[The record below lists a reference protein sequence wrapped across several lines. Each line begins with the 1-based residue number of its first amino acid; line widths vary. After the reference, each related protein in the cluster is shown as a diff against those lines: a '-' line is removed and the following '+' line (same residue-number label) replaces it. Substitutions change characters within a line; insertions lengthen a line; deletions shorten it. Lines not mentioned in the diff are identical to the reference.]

1 MRWLRKAAIG
11 SLYQFKQSEFMKTSA
26 GRNVVVVGTQWGDEG
41 KGKLV
46 DWLTESAQGV
56 VRFQGG
62 HNAGHTLVIN
72 GVKTALHLIPSGI
85 MRPGVKCYIGNGVV
99 LSPAKLFEEIAGLE
113 QVGVDVRSRLRISE
127 ACPLIL
133 PFHAALDLAREAA
146 REHGGLV
153 KIGTTGRGIGPAY
166 EDKIARRALRVQDL
180 KFPER
185 FAAKLRDLLA
195 LHNHVLTS
203 FLGSAAFDFGPTL
216 APFMRNGEVQF
227 DPVYAQAMEHA
238 KLLAPMMADVSRE
251 LNEAHQAGANLLF
264 EGAQGTLLDVDH
276 GTYPFVTSSNCVA
289 GNASA
294 GAGVGP
300 GMLHYVLGITKAY
313 CTRVGSGPFPT
324 ELDWEREGTPG
335 YHMSTVGAE
344 KGVTTGRSRRCGW
357 FDAALLKRSAQVN
370 GLSGLCITKLDVL
383 DGLSELQLC
392 TGYMLDGAH
401 TDILPMGADDI
412 ERCQP
417 VYETLPGWTQSTV
430 GVTQYE
436 ALPPEARRYL
446 ERIAELT
453 GVPIHMVS
461 TSPDRDHTILMR
473 DPYQAR

>member
-1 MRWLRKAAIG
+1 MN
-11 SLYQFKQSEFMKTSA
+11 TSK

-85 MRPGVKCYIGNGVV
+85 MRAGVKCYIGNGVV
-99 LSPAKLFEEIAGLE
+99 LSAAKLFEEIAGLE
-113 QVGVDVRSRLRISE
+113 KAGVEVRSRLRVSE

-133 PFHAALDLAREAA
+133 PFHAALDVAREAA
-146 REHGGLV
+146 RETGGV
-153 KIGTTGRGIGPAY
+153 EKIGTTGRGIGPAY

-180 KFPER
+180 KYPER
-185 FAAKLRDLLA
+185 FAAKLRELLA
-195 LHNHVLTS
+195 LHNHVLST
-203 FLGSAAFDFGPTL
+203 FLGSGSFQFSDALRPYMKDGQ
-216 APFMRNGEVQF
+216 VQF
-227 DPVYAQAMEHA
+227 DPVFAEAMRHA
-238 KLLAPMMADVSRE
+238 EMLRPMMADVSRE
-251 LNEAHQAGANLLF
+251 LNEAHAAGANLLF

-276 GTYPFVTSSNCVA
+276 GTYPYVTSSNCVA
-289 GNASA
+289 GNAAA
-294 GAGVGP
+294 GSGVGP

-313 CTRVGSGPFPT
+313 CTRVGGGPFPT
-324 ELDWEREGTPG
+324 ELEWEKPGTPG

-383 DGLSELQLC
+383 DGLEDLMLC
-392 TGYMLDGAH
+392 VGYDLDGERI
-401 TDILPMGADDI
+401 DLLPMGADDI
-412 ERCQP
+412 TRCKP
-417 VYETLPGWTQSTV
+417 IYEKMPGWADSTV
-430 GVTQYE
+430 GVTSYD
-436 ALPPEARRYL
+436 ALPVQARNYL
-446 ERIAELT
+446 ERIEQVT
-453 GVPIHMVS
+453 GVPIAMIS
-461 TSPDRDHTILMR
+461 TSPDRDHTILVQN
-473 DPYQAR
+473 PYAAG

>member
-1 MRWLRKAAIG
+1 M
-11 SLYQFKQSEFMKTSA
+11 
-26 GRNVVVVGTQWGDEG
+26 VVVGTQWGDEG

-85 MRPGVKCYIGNGVV
+85 MRVGVKCYIGNGVV
-99 LSPAKLFEEIAGLE
+99 LSVTKLFEEMAGLE
-113 QVGVDVRSRLRISE
+113 KAGVEVRSRLRVSE
-127 ACPLIL
+127 LCPMIL
-133 PFHAALDLAREAA
+133 PFHAAIDVAREAA
-146 REHGGLV
+146 REKGGNE

-185 FAAKLRDLLA
+185 FANKLRELLD
-195 LHNHVLTS
+195 LHNHVLTTYLNS
-203 FLGSAAFDFGPTL
+203 RAFDFGPTL
-216 APFMRNGEVQF
+216 APYMADGKVLFQ
-227 DPVYAQAMEHA
+227 PVYDEAMRQAE
-238 KLLAPMMADVSRE
+238 LLKPMMADVSRE
-251 LNEAHQAGANLLF
+251 LNEAHLKGANLLF

-276 GTYPFVTSSNCVA
+276 GTYPYVTSSNCVA
-289 GNASA
+289 GNAAA

-300 GMLHYVLGITKAY
+300 GLLHYILGITKAY
-313 CTRVGSGPFPT
+313 CTRVGGGPFPT
-324 ELDWEREGTPG
+324 ELQWEVPGTPG

-383 DGLSELQLC
+383 DGLSELLLC
-392 TGYMLDGAH
+392 TGYELDGERV
-401 TDILPMGADDI
+401 DILPMGADDI
-412 ERCQP
+412 ERCKP
-417 VYETLPGWTQSTV
+417 IYESIAGWSDSTV
-430 GVTQYE
+430 GVTQFDD
-436 ALPPEARRYL
+436 LPTNARLYL
-446 ERIAELT
+446 QRIEQVT

-461 TSPDRDHTILMR
+461 TGPDREQTILLR
-473 DPYQAR
+473 HPYLVD